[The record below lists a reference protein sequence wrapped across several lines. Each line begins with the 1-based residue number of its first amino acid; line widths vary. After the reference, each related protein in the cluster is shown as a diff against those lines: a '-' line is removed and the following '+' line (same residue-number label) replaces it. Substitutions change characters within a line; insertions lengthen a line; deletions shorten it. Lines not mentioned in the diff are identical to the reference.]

1 MLQSYLFP
9 ISIAFLTFPVAALF
23 FTLPFLIVQYR
34 KHGYINKYRAILLY
48 LFLLYMMNALYLV
61 ILPLPATIHNKPL
74 HVSSYMQLIPF
85 HFIQDIIRETNVM
98 IDRPAT
104 YIRLLKER
112 AFLQVMFNVMLLVP
126 FGVFLRYY
134 FQVTWVKCL
143 FASLGLSLFFEITQV
158 TGIFGIYDY
167 PYRLLDVDDLITNT
181 AGGMTG
187 FMASEWISRHLP
199 RVDKLDENLDLT
211 KKRVS
216 YTRRALAFLI
226 DWFILLPILIVL
238 ILLNSPY
245 PYVSII
251 VIYFFGITYV
261 TNGLT
266 AGKWVVRIRLKGSSE
281 RIKLSELVTRYGL
294 LYLLVGGMNIFYIWA
309 GINQL
314 SPLFLIVLTLGM
326 FGFNLMSAIH
336 LLRCVFNPKRTLFY
350 EAKSGTS
357 HVII

>member
-9 ISIAFLTFPVAALF
+9 ISFAFLTFPIAALF

-48 LFLLYMMNALYLV
+48 LFLLYMMNAFYLV

-85 HFIQDIIRETNVM
+85 HFIQDIIRETSVE

-112 AFLQVMFNVMLLVP
+112 AFLQVMFNVLLLVP
-126 FGVFLRYY
+126 FGIFLRYY
-134 FQVTWVKCL
+134 FRVNWVKCL

-167 PYRLLDVDDLITNT
+167 LYRFFDVDDLLTNT
-181 AGGMTG
+181 AGGMAG
-187 FMASEWISRHLP
+187 YIASEWLSRHLP

-226 DWFILLPILIVL
+226 DWLILMPILIVL
-238 ILLNSPY
+238 VLLDAPY
-245 PYVSII
+245 PYVTIT
-251 VIYFFGITYV
+251 VIYFIGITYA

-266 AGKWVVRIRLKGSSE
+266 AGKWVVRIRLKGSGE
-281 RIKLSELVTRYGL
+281 RIKLSELVIRYGL
-294 LYLLVGGMNIFYIWA
+294 LYLLAGVMNVFYIWA

-314 SPLFLIVLTLGM
+314 PALFLIAYTLGL
-326 FGFNLMSAIH
+326 FGFNLLCAIH
-336 LLRCVFNPKRTLFY
+336 LLRCVFNLKRHLFY

-357 HVII
+357 HVIS